1 MKIWI
6 SKIGD
11 SKPSIITKDTVN
23 RPSEI
28 SITVPD
34 GTMNIDNYT
43 VTWSGNTPVITEVVG
58 WQTAELAARKVMKLE
73 TDLLLTDKEVQEAD
87 NQPFSFNGNLYY
99 PDTEFIQGIFSVLP
113 LLPSNYTEEW
123 KTAEKDTDGVKNKK
137 VTLNKTG
144 IQGLA
149 LAYLQFKKDN
159 WKAGELKKDA
169 LKEAFLAGE

>member
-1 MKIWI
+1 MWKCIFNSTTQRGTGCNREPLEGEFAKNI
-6 SKIGD
+6 H
-11 SKPSIITKDTVN
+11 PSQCAWFNMTPGRYFWDGELKE
-23 RPSEI
+23 RPE
-28 SITVPD
+28 
-34 GTMNIDNYT
+34 
-43 VTWSGNTPVITEVVG
+43 WAAEVSLE
-58 WQTAELAARKVMKLE
+58 TRKKKLE
-73 TDLLLTDKEVQEAD
+73 ADLLAIDKEVQEAD
-87 NQPFSFNGNLYY
+87 KQPFDYAGDKYY

>member
-1 MKIWI
+1 MIIKVWY
-6 SKIGD
+6 KNIGD
-11 SKPSIITKDTVN
+11 
-23 RPSEI
+23 
-28 SITVPD
+28 TVPSFISSRRWLQRPD
-34 GTMNIDNYT
+34 EVFFESNLNSFNESFTYSISWNNQTPSLVLTGDTSNVVNLEENLKAID
-43 VTWSGNTPVITEVVG
+43 SEV
-58 WQTAELAARKVMKLE
+58 E
-73 TDLLLTDKEVQEAD
+73 EAD
-87 NQPFSFNGNLYY
+87 KQPFSFNGNLYY

-113 LLPSNYTEEW
+113 LLPSNFTEEW

-159 WKAGELKKDA
+159 WKAGELKKEA